1 MPKDSLKSSQFSCE
15 ASERCWD
22 KKQPHSF
29 HKKGF
34 ALLTFGIQSDI
45 LGHWLGKG
53 TFNTM

>member
-15 ASERCWD
+15 ASERYWD
-22 KKQPHSF
+22 KKQPYSF

-34 ALLTFGIQSDI
+34 ALLTFGIQSDV
-45 LGHWLGKG
+45 LGHWLGRG